1 MIKKYNFK
9 NSANKEL
16 MAEILSKR
24 DRHPRSLFLSSLA
37 AVMVAAISLTM
48 VFGSLSTSAMPIE
61 QPKQQT
67 VVSSVSDGD
76 ALPPEEVTRVHTETK
91 TETVTVYNDK
101 PQLSE
106 TLVLPELVGTKTTVT
121 NKSLVTDKKHAEG
134 KSLFDKKQQR
144 YQWQYGDEIFT
155 FFVKGNTVYRRNET
169 TGSAVVV
176 FKGYK
181 KASLFCVTD
190 KYLFFGADVKVYDTS
205 RYGEHAYCYRLDLL
219 SGDILRLFY
228 YALSDD
234 PMFLTDFIR
243 FDGTDVIFTDYI
255 VHEDGNYE
263 YFSGEP
269 ETSDDEYEYNETNT
283 DPFMDLIYHSVE
295 TMRDEKNLI
304 YITEDNGNCYDL
316 GISVQSIESLG
327 YDFYDKNYGDYLY
340 FHNSGYKYISLVFGK
355 HLDEYPYDSFLYYY
369 GEITDSGVKGG
380 FIELTNISDL
390 FYNWNYLY
398 KDLYLKYY
406 DEKDFIIP
414 IDFDK
419 LYAPTKSEPENY
431 FFDNGELA
439 LTLTYYPINSLH
451 AATPDSAE

>member
-1 MIKKYNFK
+1 MIKKYNFE

-24 DRHPRSLFLSSLA
+24 DRHPRAAFLSSLA

-48 VFGSLSTSAMPIE
+48 VFGSLSTGALPLE
-61 QPKQQT
+61 EPKQQAYVT
-67 VVSSVSDGD
+67 SVSDGD
-76 ALPPEEVTRVHTETK
+76 ALPPEEVIRVHTETK

-106 TLVLPELVGTKTTVT
+106 ALVLPELVGTKTTVT
-121 NKSLVTDKKHAEG
+121 NKSLFTDKTHAEG

-144 YQWQYGDEIFT
+144 YQWQYGDEVFT

-243 FDGTDVIFTDYI
+243 FDGTDVIFTNHI

-263 YFSGEP
+263 YFSDEP

-283 DPFMDLIYHSVE
+283 DPYMDVIFNSVE
-295 TMRDEKNLI
+295 TMCDENNLI
-304 YITEDNGNCYDL
+304 YVAEDNGNCYDL

-327 YDFYDKNYGDYLY
+327 YDFYDNNYLY
-340 FHNSGYKYISLVFGK
+340 DLCYHNSGYKYISLVFGK

-369 GEITDSGVKGG
+369 GEITDNGVKGG
-380 FIELTNISDL
+380 LIEITNLSDY
-390 FYNWNYLY
+390 FYNDNILY
-398 KDLYLKYY
+398 KDFYLTYQEDRY
-406 DEKDFIIP
+406 FVVP

-419 LYAPTKSEPENY
+419 LTAQTKSEPKDY